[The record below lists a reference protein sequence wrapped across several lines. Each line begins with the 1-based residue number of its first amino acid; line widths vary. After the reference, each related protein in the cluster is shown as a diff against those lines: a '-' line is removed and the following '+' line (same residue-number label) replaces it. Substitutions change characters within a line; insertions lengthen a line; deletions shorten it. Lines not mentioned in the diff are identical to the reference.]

1 MWTIEYVLQLRNS
14 QIARMSL
21 NLKRNLVNK
30 SLGCCCWWKMR
41 LREKDSTNN
50 SKSSTTSWWC
60 FFLII
65 WQHQQHWIFKK
76 QRRSQAHTKNNNNN
90 TIDPDETTGVG
101 FFYHC
106 PAPCVGLELSLR
118 QQQRHFSGFFR
129 GCFEAD
135 LRGKKQH
142 SHSSSSNSITAFLV
156 TLYYDRV
163 SLLKITEKSQVSE
176 TLHNSSKY
184 LIWFE
189 VKMTKRDPK
198 SAELRWTIK
207 RCESR
212 EKKIARKLAWSYIQ
226 CLIGCVSPCGFFY
239 FSADKCKK

>member
-1 MWTIEYVLQLRNS
+1 MKLLEL
-14 QIARMSL
+14 A
-21 NLKRNLVNK
+21 
-30 SLGCCCWWKMR
+30 
-41 LREKDSTNN
+41 
-50 SKSSTTSWWC
+50 
-60 FFLII
+60 
-65 WQHQQHWIFKK
+65 
-76 QRRSQAHTKNNNNN
+76 
-90 TIDPDETTGVG
+90 

-118 QQQRHFSGFFR
+118 QQQQHFSGFFR

-184 LIWFE
+184 LI
-189 VKMTKRDPK
+189 
-198 SAELRWTIK
+198 
-207 RCESR
+207 
-212 EKKIARKLAWSYIQ
+212 
-226 CLIGCVSPCGFFY
+226 
-239 FSADKCKK
+239 